1 MRRIKGMKK
10 NFLTL
15 ILLFIFSIGIVHSN
29 ESPDIWDYYKVSK
42 NSVFGNESD
51 YDREILTQ
59 KYPRIKLI
67 LIDGNIIVDTICLIH
82 YETSTNLTT
91 PLSFWKT
98 PEKVEKYKKIFS
110 EEGILLRDQ
119 FEAINFPNNDDD
131 NLCLKAG
138 LTDLIK
144 IDNYFVFLTKSD
156 HLIIFSK
163 QLKKNNESPITYRGF
178 NYKIPNREFSW
189 FGHPMLT
196 NKKIVEDMN
205 KKCDFP
211 ADGSYSDSYFA
222 NECDLNELE
231 DYFVEVSDTL
241 FNKKKEIYQKGE
253 YRYNLTKKQ
262 HGEYDFEIFLNIEK
276 NNKLIDK
283 LSIFKEKI
291 LESAAFSQYYY
302 IDKNFKN
309 VWLLNYAGDYDT
321 QFIEKWRHY
330 KIDNSGHFK
339 LLESIS
345 CKYRDRQRVVK
356 CHKD

>member
-1 MRRIKGMKK
+1 MKK

-42 NSVFGNESD
+42 NSVSGNKSG
-51 YDREILTQ
+51 YSREFLTQ

-91 PLSFWKT
+91 PLSYWKT

-110 EEGILLRDQ
+110 EEGILLGDQ
-119 FEAINFPNNDDD
+119 FEAIKFPNNHEDK
-131 NLCLKAG
+131 LCLEEG

-156 HLIIFSK
+156 YLLIFSK
-163 QLKKNNESPITYRGF
+163 QLKKNNEFPITYRGF
-178 NYKIPNREFSW
+178 NYKVPNREFSW

-196 NKKIVEDMN
+196 NKKIVDDMN

-211 ADGSYSDSYFA
+211 ADGSYFNSYFY
-222 NECDLNELE
+222 NECDLNEFD
-231 DYFVEVSDTL
+231 DYFGEVSQTL
-241 FNKKKEIYQKGE
+241 FNKKKEIYHKGE

-262 HGEYDFEIFLNIEK
+262 HGEFDFEIILNIEK

-302 IDKNFKN
+302 IDKNLKN
-309 VWLLNYAGDYDT
+309 VWLLNYVGSDDT
-321 QFIEKWRHY
+321 QYIEKWRHY
-330 KIDNSGHFK
+330 KIDNNGHFK

-345 CKYRDRQRVVK
+345 CKRRDRQRVVK